1 MNYSFPKHTRLK
13 SSKAIATLFQ
23 SGSPLKKFPIKLVY
37 TKAEQKQEEPTF
49 KVAFSV
55 PKRHFKRAVDR
66 NYLKRILR
74 ESYRLQKQLLQLQT
88 KQNYTLMFIY
98 IGKEK
103 TDYATI
109 KEKMEQLLLKFNK
122 EIN

>member
-13 SSKAIATLFQ
+13 NSKAIAMLFQ
-23 SGSPLKKFPIKLVY
+23 SGNQLKKFPIKIVY
-37 TKAEQKQEEPTF
+37 SQADQDALEPVI

-55 PKRHFKRAVDR
+55 PKRNFKRAVDR

-74 ESYRLQKQLLQLQT
+74 ESYRLQKQILQLQT
-88 KQNYTLMFIY
+88 NKSYNIMFIY
-98 IGKEK
+98 LSKEK
-103 TDYATI
+103 SNFVTI
-109 KEKMEQLLLKFNK
+109 KPKMEQLLLKFNE